1 MKFTLSWLRDYL
13 DFDDTLDAVLEQL
26 TLIGLEVEGVED
38 PAEKLGAFKIAE
50 VISAEQHP
58 DADRLRVLSVNYGGP
73 EPIQVVCGAPN
84 ARAGMKGVLGV
95 PGDYVPGLDVTL
107 SVGKIRGVESC
118 GMMCSGSELEISED
132 HDGILDLPD
141 DAPVGTPYALYMGMD
156 DPVIEIGVTPNRPDV
171 LGVYGIARDLAASGL
186 GKLKEKTVSPVR
198 GNGPCP
204 VSVDIEIPEFCPA
217 FGLRLVRGVKNGPS
231 PDWMQKRLNA
241 IGLRPVNALVDITN
255 YITFDRGR
263 PLHVFDAAKVSG
275 NLVIRRAKAGEEIA
289 ALNDKTYELD
299 ESMGVIADDNGV
311 ESLAGIIGGTGSGSE
326 DGTTDV
332 LIESALWHPLQI
344 AQAGRKL
351 GVSTDARYRFERGV
365 DPNFMIPGLE
375 EATKLVF
382 DICGGEASDMH
393 IAGDVPDADKI
404 IDFPTTEVKR
414 LGGIDPDPREIKA
427 ILQLLGFW
435 VTGHAPDFKVAVPS
449 YRPDIFGKADLV
461 EEVVRIFGINNVP
474 STPLPPMDDLGSA
487 KLTLAQ
493 TRNRRAK
500 RALAARGMME
510 ALTWSFVSH
519 KSATA
524 FGGGKEEL
532 TLANPISSDLSDM
545 RPSLLPGLLLA
556 SQRNADRGNN
566 DVALFEVG
574 QVFHGNQPD
583 DQNDCASG
591 IRRGLATT
599 RSNGRHWSETAESV
613 SVFDAKQDALSVLTS
628 LGANVDNMQIV
639 AGAPDYFH
647 PGRSGTIQQGPKNI
661 IGYFGEFHPRVLD
674 ELDVDGPLVGFE
686 IDLKALPAPR
696 AKSTKI
702 KGAMRASDLQ
712 PLHRDFA
719 FVVDKDVSADKVLR
733 AAKGVDKKLITNV
746 TLFDVF
752 EGDALGSDKKSL
764 AIDVTLQPDVK
775 TMTDEE
781 IEAVATKIVMSVEK
795 ATGGTLRG

>member
-38 PAEKLGAFKIAE
+38 PAQKLEAFKIAE

-58 DADRLRVLSVNYGGP
+58 DADRLRVLSVNNGGA

-84 ARAGMKGVLGV
+84 ARAGMKGVLGL
-95 PGDYVPGLDVTL
+95 PGDYVPGLDITL

-118 GMMCSGSELEISED
+118 GMMCSGSELETSED

-141 DAPVGTPYALYMGMD
+141 DAPVGTPYAVYAGMD

-171 LGVYGIARDLAASGL
+171 LGVYGIARDLAATGL
-186 GKLKEKTVSPVR
+186 GKLKNKTTAPVR

-204 VSVDIEIPEFCPA
+204 VSVDIQIPEFCPA

-231 PDWMQKRLNA
+231 PEWMQKRLNA
-241 IGLRPVNALVDITN
+241 IGLRPINALVDITN
-255 YITFDRGR
+255 YMTFDRGR

-289 ALNDKTYELD
+289 ALNDKTYKLD
-299 ESMGVIADDNGV
+299 ETMGVIADDAGV
-311 ESLAGIIGGTGSGSE
+311 ESLAGIIGATRSGSE
-326 DGTTDV
+326 AETVDV
-332 LIESALWHPLQI
+332 LIESALWHPLQV

-351 GVSTDARYRFERGV
+351 GLSTDARYRFERGV
-365 DPNFMIPGLE
+365 DPNFMVSGLE
-375 EATKLVF
+375 EATQFVL
-382 DICGGEASDMH
+382 DICGGEASDIH
-393 IAGDVPDADKI
+393 IAGAIPDVDKI

-414 LGGIDPDPREIKA
+414 LGGIDPEPREIKA
-427 ILQLLGFW
+427 ILELLGFW
-435 VTGHAPDFKVAVPS
+435 VTGHAPNFKVAVPS

-461 EEVVRIFGINNVP
+461 EEVVRIFGINDVP
-474 STPLPPMDDLGSA
+474 STPLPPMPDLGA
-487 KLTLAQ
+487 GKLTLSQ
-493 TRNRRAK
+493 MRNRRSK
-500 RALAARGMME
+500 RLLASRGMME
-510 ALTWSFVSH
+510 AVTWSFVS
-519 KSATA
+519 KTEAEA
-524 FGGGKEEL
+524 FGGGQEEL
-532 TLANPISSDLSDM
+532 KLANPISSDLSDM

-556 SQRNADRGNN
+556 SQRNADRGTG

-574 QVFHGNQPD
+574 QVFHGDQPD

-591 IRRGLATT
+591 IRRGLAST
-599 RSNGRHWSETAESV
+599 RANGRHWSGTAQTV
-613 SVFDAKQDALSVLTS
+613 SVFDAKEDALSLLS
-628 LGANVDNMQIV
+628 GLGTNVDNLQIV
-639 AGAPDYFH
+639 AGGPDHFH

-661 IGYFGEFHPRVLD
+661 IGHFGEFHPRVLD
-674 ELDVDGPLVGFE
+674 KLDVEGTLVGFE

-696 AKSTKI
+696 VKPTKT

-719 FVVDKDVSADKVLR
+719 FVVSKDVSADKLLR
-733 AAKGVDKKLITNV
+733 AAKGADKKLITKV

-752 EGDALGSDKKSL
+752 EGDALGADKKSL

-781 IEAVATKIVMSVEK
+781 IEAVASKIVLSVEK
-795 ATGGTLRG
+795 ATGGALRG

>member
-38 PAEKLGAFKIAE
+38 PAKKLSAFKIVE
-50 VISAEQHP
+50 VLSAEQHP
-58 DADRLRVLSVNYGGP
+58 DADRLRVLSVNNGGP

-84 ARAGMKGVLGV
+84 ARAGMKGVLGL
-95 PGDYVPGLDVTL
+95 PGDYVPGLDITL

-118 GMMCSGSELEISED
+118 GMMCSGSELETSED

-141 DAPVGTPYALYMGMD
+141 DAPVGTPYALYADMD

-171 LGVYGIARDLAASGL
+171 LGVYGIARDLAATGL
-186 GKLKEKTVSPVR
+186 GKLKNKATPALR

-204 VSVDIEIPEFCPA
+204 VSVDIQIPEFCPA

-231 PDWMQKRLNA
+231 PEWMQKRLKA
-241 IGLRPVNALVDITN
+241 IGLRPINALVDITN
-255 YITFDRGR
+255 YMTFDRGR

-275 NLVIRRAKAGEEIA
+275 NLVIRRAKAGEEIS
-289 ALNDKTYELD
+289 ALNDKSYQLD
-299 ESMGVIADDNGV
+299 ETMGVIADDNGI
-311 ESLAGIIGGTGSGSE
+311 ESLAGIIGGTSSGADAE
-326 DGTTDV
+326 TTDV

-351 GVSTDARYRFERGV
+351 GLSTDARYRFERGV
-365 DPNFMIPGLE
+365 DPNFMLPGLE
-375 EATKLVF
+375 EATQFIL
-382 DICGGEASDMH
+382 DICGGETSD
-393 IAGDVPDADKI
+393 INVAGAVPDADKI

-414 LGGIDPDPREIKA
+414 LGGIDPEPREIKA
-427 ILQLLGFW
+427 ILELLGFW
-435 VTGHAPDFKVAVPS
+435 VTGHAPTFKVAVPS

-461 EEVVRIFGINNVP
+461 EEVVRIFGINDVP
-474 STPLPPMDDLGSA
+474 STPLPPMPNLGA
-487 KLTLAQ
+487 GRLTLPQ

-500 RALAARGMME
+500 RLLAARGMME
-510 ALTWSFVSH
+510 AVTWSFISETE
-519 KSATA
+519 AMA
-524 FGGGKEEL
+524 FGGGQEEL
-532 TLANPISSDLSDM
+532 KLANPISSDLSDM

-574 QVFHGNQPD
+574 QVFHGDQPD

-599 RSNGRHWSETAESV
+599 RANGRHWSEASQNV
-613 SVFDAKQDALSVLTS
+613 SVFDAKEDALSLLS
-628 LGANVDNMQIV
+628 GLGVNVDNLQIV
-639 AGAPDYFH
+639 SGGPDHFH
-647 PGRSGTIQQGPKNI
+647 PGRSGTIQQGPRNI
-661 IGYFGEFHPRVLD
+661 IGHFGEFHPRVLD
-674 ELDVDGPLVGFE
+674 RLDVEGVVVGFE

-696 AKSTKI
+696 AKGTKT

-719 FVVDKDVSADKVLR
+719 FVVSKDVSADKLLR
-733 AAKGVDKKLITNV
+733 AAKGADKKLITKV

-752 EGDALGSDKKSL
+752 EGDALGADKKSL

-781 IEAVATKIVMSVEK
+781 IEAVAANIVLSVEK

>member
-38 PAEKLGAFKIAE
+38 PAQKLEAFKIAE

-58 DADRLRVLSVNYGGP
+58 DADRLRVLSVNNGGA
-73 EPIQVVCGAPN
+73 ESIQVVCGAPN
-84 ARAGMKGVLGV
+84 ARAGMKGVLGL
-95 PGDYVPGLDVTL
+95 PGDYVPGLDITL

-118 GMMCSGSELEISED
+118 GMMCSGSELETSED

-141 DAPVGTPYALYMGMD
+141 DAPVGTPYAVYAGMD

-171 LGVYGIARDLAASGL
+171 LGVYGIARDLAATGL
-186 GKLKEKTVSPVR
+186 GKLKNKTTAPVR

-204 VSVDIEIPEFCPA
+204 VSVDIQIPEFCPA
-217 FGLRLVRGVKNGPS
+217 FGLRLVRGVKNSPS
-231 PDWMQKRLNA
+231 PEWMQKRLNA
-241 IGLRPVNALVDITN
+241 IGLRPINALVDITN
-255 YITFDRGR
+255 YMTFDRGR

-289 ALNDKTYELD
+289 ALNDKTYKLD
-299 ESMGVIADDNGV
+299 ETMGVIADDEGV
-311 ESLAGIIGGTGSGSE
+311 ESLAGIIGATRSGSE
-326 DGTTDV
+326 AETMDV
-332 LIESALWHPLQI
+332 LIESALWHPLQV

-351 GVSTDARYRFERGV
+351 GLSTDARYRFERGV
-365 DPNFMIPGLE
+365 DPNFMVSGLE
-375 EATKLVF
+375 EATQFVL
-382 DICGGEASDMH
+382 DICGGEASDIH
-393 IAGDVPDADKI
+393 IAGAIPDVDKI

-414 LGGIDPDPREIKA
+414 LGGVDPEPREIKA
-427 ILQLLGFW
+427 ILELLGFW
-435 VTGHAPDFKVAVPS
+435 VTGHAPNFKVAVPS

-461 EEVVRIFGINNVP
+461 EEVVRIFGINDVP
-474 STPLPPMDDLGSA
+474 STPLPPMPDLGA
-487 KLTLAQ
+487 GKLTLSQ
-493 TRNRRAK
+493 MRNRRSK
-500 RALAARGMME
+500 RLLASRGMME
-510 ALTWSFVSH
+510 AVTWSFVS
-519 KSATA
+519 KTEAEA
-524 FGGGKEEL
+524 FGGGQEEL
-532 TLANPISSDLSDM
+532 KLANPISSDLSDM

-556 SQRNADRGNN
+556 SQRNADRGTG

-574 QVFHGNQPD
+574 QVFHGDQPD

-591 IRRGLATT
+591 IRRGLAST
-599 RSNGRHWSETAESV
+599 RANGRHWSGTAQTV
-613 SVFDAKQDALSVLTS
+613 SVFDAKEDALSLLS
-628 LGANVDNMQIV
+628 GLGTNVDNLQIV
-639 AGAPDYFH
+639 AGGPDHFH

-661 IGYFGEFHPRVLD
+661 IGHFGEFHPRVLD
-674 ELDVDGPLVGFE
+674 KLDVEGALVGFE

-696 AKSTKI
+696 VKPTKT

-719 FVVDKDVSADKVLR
+719 FVVSKDVSADKLLR
-733 AAKGVDKKLITNV
+733 AAKGADKKLITKV

-752 EGDALGSDKKSL
+752 EGDALGADKKSL

-781 IEAVATKIVMSVEK
+781 IEAVATKIVLSVEK
-795 ATGGTLRG
+795 ATGGALRG

>member
-38 PAEKLGAFKIAE
+38 PAQKLEAFKIAE

-58 DADRLRVLSVNYGGP
+58 DADRLRVLSVNNGGA

-84 ARAGMKGVLGV
+84 ARAGMKGVLGL
-95 PGDYVPGLDVTL
+95 PGDYVPGLDITL

-118 GMMCSGSELEISED
+118 GMMCSGSELETSED

-141 DAPVGTPYALYMGMD
+141 DAPVGTPYAVYAGMD

-171 LGVYGIARDLAASGL
+171 LGVYGIARDLAATGL
-186 GKLKEKTVSPVR
+186 GKLKNKTTAPVR

-204 VSVDIEIPEFCPA
+204 VSVDIQIPEFCPA
-217 FGLRLVRGVKNGPS
+217 FGLRLVRGVKNSPS
-231 PDWMQKRLNA
+231 PEWMQKRLNA
-241 IGLRPVNALVDITN
+241 IGLRPINALVDITN
-255 YITFDRGR
+255 YMTFDRGR

-289 ALNDKTYELD
+289 ALNDKTYKLD
-299 ESMGVIADDNGV
+299 ETMGVIADDAGV
-311 ESLAGIIGGTGSGSE
+311 ESLAGIIGVTRSGSQAE
-326 DGTTDV
+326 TVDV
-332 LIESALWHPLQI
+332 LIESALWHPLQV

-351 GVSTDARYRFERGV
+351 GLSTDARYRFERGV
-365 DPNFMIPGLE
+365 DPNFMVSGLE
-375 EATKLVF
+375 EATQFVL
-382 DICGGEASDMH
+382 DICGGEASDIH
-393 IAGDVPDADKI
+393 IAGAIPDVDKI

-414 LGGIDPDPREIKA
+414 LGGIDPEPREIKA
-427 ILQLLGFW
+427 ILELLGFW
-435 VTGHAPDFKVAVPS
+435 VTGHAPNFKVAVPS

-461 EEVVRIFGINNVP
+461 EEVVRIFGINDVP
-474 STPLPPMDDLGSA
+474 STPLPPMPDLGA
-487 KLTLAQ
+487 GKLTLSQ
-493 TRNRRAK
+493 MRNRRSK
-500 RALAARGMME
+500 RLLASRGMME
-510 ALTWSFVSH
+510 AVTWSFVS
-519 KSATA
+519 KTEAEA
-524 FGGGKEEL
+524 FGGGQEEL
-532 TLANPISSDLSDM
+532 KLANPISSDLSDM

-556 SQRNADRGNN
+556 SQRNADRGTG

-574 QVFHGNQPD
+574 QVFHGDQPD

-591 IRRGLATT
+591 IRRGLAST
-599 RSNGRHWSETAESV
+599 RANGRHWSGTAQTV
-613 SVFDAKQDALSVLTS
+613 SVFDAKEDALSLLS
-628 LGANVDNMQIV
+628 GLGTNVDNLQIV
-639 AGAPDYFH
+639 AGGPDHFH

-661 IGYFGEFHPRVLD
+661 IGHFGEFHPRVLD
-674 ELDVDGPLVGFE
+674 KLDVEGALVGFE

-696 AKSTKI
+696 VKPTKT

-719 FVVDKDVSADKVLR
+719 FVVSKDVSADKLLR
-733 AAKGVDKKLITNV
+733 AAKGADKKLITKV

-752 EGDALGSDKKSL
+752 EGDALGADKKSL

-781 IEAVATKIVMSVEK
+781 IEAVATKIVLSVEK
-795 ATGGTLRG
+795 ATGGALRG

>member
-38 PAEKLGAFKIAE
+38 PAQKLEAFKIAE
-50 VISAEQHP
+50 VMSAEQHP
-58 DADRLRVLSVNYGGP
+58 DADRLRVLSVNNGGA

-84 ARAGMKGVLGV
+84 ARAGMKGVLGL
-95 PGDYVPGLDVTL
+95 PGDYVPGLDITL

-118 GMMCSGSELEISED
+118 GMMCSGSELETSED

-141 DAPVGTPYALYMGMD
+141 DAPVGTPYAVYAGMD

-171 LGVYGIARDLAASGL
+171 LGVYGIARDLAATGL
-186 GKLKEKTVSPVR
+186 GKLKNKTTAPVR

-204 VSVDIEIPEFCPA
+204 VSVDIQIPEFCPA

-231 PDWMQKRLNA
+231 PEWMQKRLNA
-241 IGLRPVNALVDITN
+241 IGLRPINALVDITN
-255 YITFDRGR
+255 YMTFDRGR

-289 ALNDKTYELD
+289 ALNDKTYKLD
-299 ESMGVIADDNGV
+299 ETMGVIADDEGV
-311 ESLAGIIGGTGSGSE
+311 ESLAGIIGATRSGSE
-326 DGTTDV
+326 AETVDV
-332 LIESALWHPLQI
+332 LIESALWHPLQV

-351 GVSTDARYRFERGV
+351 GLSTDARYRFERGV
-365 DPNFMIPGLE
+365 DPNFMVSGLE
-375 EATKLVF
+375 EATQFVL
-382 DICGGEASDMH
+382 DICGGEASDIH
-393 IAGDVPDADKI
+393 IAGAIPDVDKI

-414 LGGIDPDPREIKA
+414 LGGIDPEPREIKA
-427 ILQLLGFW
+427 ILELLGFW
-435 VTGHAPDFKVAVPS
+435 VTGHAPNFKVAVPS

-461 EEVVRIFGINNVP
+461 EEVVRIFGINDVP
-474 STPLPPMDDLGSA
+474 STPLPPMPDLGA
-487 KLTLAQ
+487 GKLTLSQ
-493 TRNRRAK
+493 MRNRRSK
-500 RALAARGMME
+500 RLLASRGMME
-510 ALTWSFVSH
+510 AVTWSFVS
-519 KSATA
+519 KTEAEA
-524 FGGGKEEL
+524 FGGGQEEL
-532 TLANPISSDLSDM
+532 KLANPISSDLSDM

-556 SQRNADRGNN
+556 SQRNADRGTG

-574 QVFHGNQPD
+574 QVFHGDQPD

-591 IRRGLATT
+591 IRRGLAST
-599 RSNGRHWSETAESV
+599 RANGRHWSGTAQTV
-613 SVFDAKQDALSVLTS
+613 SVFDAKEDALSLLS
-628 LGANVDNMQIV
+628 GLGTNVDNLQIV
-639 AGAPDYFH
+639 AGGPDHFH

-661 IGYFGEFHPRVLD
+661 IGHFGEFHPRVLD
-674 ELDVDGPLVGFE
+674 KLDVEGTLVGFE

-696 AKSTKI
+696 VKPTKT

-719 FVVDKDVSADKVLR
+719 FVVSKDVSADKLLR
-733 AAKGVDKKLITNV
+733 AAKGADKKLITKV

-752 EGDALGSDKKSL
+752 EGDALGADKKSL

-781 IEAVATKIVMSVEK
+781 IEAVATKIVLSVEK
-795 ATGGTLRG
+795 ATGGALRG